1 VIEPDESA
9 EEENGDILVEPSLR
23 GLGLRRMPCGILTR
37 NRKRKRKHHNWI
49 VVSWATG
56 EREEYGEDYER
67 ATRRGLEIKAYLIL
81 ELK

>member
-1 VIEPDESA
+1 MSERDETIEEDG
-9 EEENGDILVEPSLR
+9 GDIIDEPSLR

-37 NRKRKRKHHNWI
+37 NRKRKHHNWI

-56 EREEYGEDYER
+56 EREEYGEDYDR